1 MNQMDEWVSA
11 EFGGPA
17 MGALPAFKGDK
28 LRPHKSG
35 GGGGGSTTTQSIPTE
50 LKPLASA
57 YADKAMDL
65 SDDAYNPYKQQR
77 FAELNGTQSLG
88 LSSMINRAKYGDK
101 TIDAG
106 SNFIQGQLK
115 AGDQSATKNQ
125 YMGRN
130 PYLDRMVGKAL
141 DSIRSQFNTGAVSSG
156 SFGNSGLQEQFQ
168 RGLSDTAAQMYGA
181 DYANTQQLGES
192 YAARNDQVRQNQ
204 DANQLQ
210 SAQLGLQ
217 YGNQKY
223 ADADQMLKAG
233 QIQQDQKQQGLDFN
247 YQQFQEKE
255 NLPYK
260 QLAAMS
266 GVFSSGLGSQT
277 TSKTS
282 GGGK

>member
-11 EFGGPA
+11 EFGGPS

-35 GGGGGSTTTQSIPTE
+35 GGGGGSTTTQSIPEE
-50 LKPLASA
+50 LKPLAKA
-57 YADKAMDL
+57 YAEKAMNL
-65 SDDAYNPYKQQR
+65 SDDPYNPYTGRRFEDLNTTQRKGLQQ
-77 FAELNGTQSLG
+77 T
-88 LSSMINRAKYGDK
+88 INRATSGNSTVNAGNKYL
-101 TIDAG
+101 
-106 SNFIQGQLK
+106 QGQLGAK
-115 AGDQSATKNQ
+115 DQTATKNQ

-130 PYLDRMVGKAL
+130 PYLDQMVGKAQ
-141 DSIRSQFNTGAVSSG
+141 DSVRSQFNTGAVTSG

-168 RGLSDTAAQMYGA
+168 KGLGDVASQMYGA

-192 YAARNDQVRQNQ
+192 YAARNDQVRQSQ
-204 DANQLQ
+204 DANQMQ
-210 SAQLGLQ
+210 AAQLGLS
-217 YGNQKY
+217 YGNQAY
-223 ADADQMLKAG
+223 TDADQMLKAG
-233 QIQQDQKQQGLDFN
+233 QVLQDQNQQGLDFR

-266 GVFSSGLGSQT
+266 GVFGSGLGSQT